1 MGKPLSILIERDN
14 ELADLCCR
22 VLAVNGFEIERVM
35 TREEALTRLELETPE
50 MVIIDLGHPIDKTV
64 KDIIYRIRHDDRLAR
79 TKSVIL
85 ADDKKIAAPFKKGA
99 DIILIKPITEEQLQK
114 LMK

>member
-1 MGKPLSILIERDN
+1 MPKPLSILLERDN

-50 MVIIDLGHPIDKTV
+50 MVIIDLGHPIDKAV
-64 KDIIYRIRHDDRLAR
+64 KDIVYRIRHDDRLANTR
-79 TKSVIL
+79 SVIL
-85 ADDKKIAAPFKKGA
+85 ADDKKLAAPFKKSA
-99 DIILIKPITEEQLQK
+99 DKILIKPVTEKQLQK
-114 LMK
+114 LMN

>member
-14 ELADLCCR
+14 ELADLCHK
-22 VLAVNGFEIERVM
+22 VLTVNGFVIKRVM
-35 TREEALTRLELETPE
+35 TREEALTCLELETPE
-50 MVIIDLGHPIDKTV
+50 LVIIDLGPPIDKAV
-64 KDIIYRIRHDDRLAR
+64 KDIIFRIRHDERLSS

-85 ADDKKIAAPFKKGA
+85 ADDKKIAAQFKKSA
-99 DIILIKPITEEQLQK
+99 DKILIKPVTEEQLQK